1 MGVPAGP
8 NRRRA
13 AAVPSSV
20 TTVETSEHAAPALA
34 PLLIAALF
42 SSVLVGHGGHE
53 GSGVSHWAYSA
64 FAATLAVAV
73 VVVARTL
80 TDQDVPALAF
90 VAALASAAAGAIHLV
105 VAQPHFDEW
114 WGFGVFFVVSGAVQM
129 GWAALAATAPSRE
142 LLLIG
147 AAGNAAIVV
156 LWAVTRTT
164 GLPFGP
170 ESGAAEAVGSA
181 DLAAM
186 AFEVVLVAAAVL
198 LLRGVRS
205 LAAPRATAAAL
216 AAACFLATTAALAG
230 ESHHAGHGD
239 DGHEHS
245 GAHAQHV
252 HG

>member
-1 MGVPAGP
+1 VD
-8 NRRRA
+8 
-13 AAVPSSV
+13 
-20 TTVETSEHAAPALA
+20 TVETSEQAAPALA

-42 SSVLVGHGGHE
+42 SSVLLGAHGGHTA
-53 GSGVSHWAYSA
+53 GGAALWAYSA

-73 VVVARTL
+73 VLVARTL
-80 TDQDVPALAF
+80 TDRDVPALAF

-147 AAGNAAIVV
+147 AAGNVAIVV

-170 ESGAAEAVGSA
+170 DPGAAEAVGSA
-181 DLAAM
+181 DLAAT
-186 AFEVVLVAAAVL
+186 AFELVIAAAAVL

-205 LAAPRATAAAL
+205 VSAPRTTAAVL
-216 AAACFLATTAALAG
+216 TAACFLATTAALAG
-230 ESHHAGHGD
+230 DSEHAHGD
-239 DGHEHS
+239 DGGHHEH
-245 GAHAQHV
+245 GAHAHV